1 MVRTIARRPQLRRG
15 GVHVGII
22 SVGHRNNNADIP
34 KLIMK
39 APITVLSPLPRYIV
53 VFANLEPT
61 GGIANDALAGITCPH
76 SVSFQS
82 FQMPVINQ

>member
-1 MVRTIARRPQLRRG
+1 M
-15 GVHVGII
+15 GII
-22 SVGHRNNNADIP
+22 SAGNMNNNADIP

-39 APITVLSPLPRYIV
+39 APITVLSPLPRHIV

-61 GGIANDALAGITCPH
+61 GSIANDALPGITCAL
-76 SVSFQS
+76 SVPFQS